1 MLNYAIKVI
10 VAALVAFFLLLNP
23 EVVGVWDAKKDIAYN
38 SYMDL
43 HYQYDESQ
51 E

>member
-10 VAALVAFFLLLNP
+10 IATVIVFILLNP
-23 EVVGVWDAKKDIAYN
+23 EVVGVWNAKKDIAYN

>member
-10 VAALVAFFLLLNP
+10 LATVIVFLLLNP

-43 HYQYDESQ
+43 YYQYDEST

>member
-1 MLNYAIKVI
+1 MDYATKVTIATVI
-10 VAALVAFFLLLNP
+10 VFIFLNP
-23 EVVGVWDAKKDIAYN
+23 EVVGVWNAKKDIAYN

>member
-1 MLNYAIKVI
+1 MLNYAIKIIFATVLSFI
-10 VAALVAFFLLLNP
+10 ILNP
-23 EVVGVWDAKKDIAYN
+23 ELVGVWNAKKDIAYN

-43 HYQYDESQ
+43 YYQYDESQ

>member
-1 MLNYAIKVI
+1 MLNYVIKVTIATVI
-10 VAALVAFFLLLNP
+10 VFILLNP
-23 EVVGVWDAKKDIAYN
+23 EVVGVWNAKKDIAYN

-43 HYQYDESQ
+43 HYQYNESQ